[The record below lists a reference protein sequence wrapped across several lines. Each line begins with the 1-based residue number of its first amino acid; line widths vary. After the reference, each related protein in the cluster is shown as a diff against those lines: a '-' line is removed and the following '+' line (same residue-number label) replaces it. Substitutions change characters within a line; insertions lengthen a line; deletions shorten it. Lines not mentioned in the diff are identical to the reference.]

1 MAKDE
6 MLVSR
11 RNIMKGIGAGAAALA
26 MGGAMGGGM
35 ARLAEGAQHKGLPEP
50 AACEL
55 APLPYPANA
64 LEPHIDGRIVRL
76 HHDKH
81 QLGYVKDLNETLA
94 KLEAARKAG
103 DFTQVRAL
111 ERDLAFNG
119 SGALLHA
126 LYWNSMRP
134 GGSGEPEG
142 MLREAIERD
151 FGSLDAFTGQF
162 TAAAGQVQGSGWATL
177 AYEPTGRRL
186 LVLQVENHQDGTIWG
201 CTPLMVCDVWEHAYY
216 LQYENRRAEYVSSF
230 MKLVDW
236 QSTAARLEAALL
248 AVGPEAGAKK
258 KTGSW

>member
-26 MGGAMGGGM
+26 MGGGM
-35 ARLAEGAQHKGLPEP
+35 AGLAEGAQQKRLPEP
-50 AACEL
+50 AAYEL

-81 QLGYVKDLNETLA
+81 QLGYVKGLNETRA

-103 DFTQVRAL
+103 DFAQVRAL

-151 FGSLDAFTGQF
+151 FGSLNAFTGQF
-162 TAAAGQVQGSGWATL
+162 TAAADQVQGSGWAAL
-177 AYEPTGRRL
+177 AYEPAGRHL

-201 CTPLMVCDVWEHAYY
+201 CAPLMVCDVWEHAYY
-216 LQYENRRAEYVSSF
+216 LQYENRRTEYVSNF

-236 QSTAARLEAALL
+236 QSTAGRLDAA
-248 AVGPEAGAKK
+248 VRSTGPEAGVKK
-258 KTGSW
+258 KAGSW